1 MMTTVNAAGSG
12 TYDTGTAAKKTGAMQ
27 ELGKDV
33 FLQLMVTQ
41 LKYQDPLNPQDNG
54 AFVAQMAQFTSLEQ
68 MQNLNETVTKLLEA
82 QNSMYAGAPAL
93 IGRQVEVFGEAGL
106 ITGKVDAIVFDL
118 GKPKLMVDGLKYGME
133 ALQKVFG
140 GEE

>member
-1 MMTTVNAAGSG
+1 MTTVYATGAGVSA
-12 TYDTGTAAKKTGAMQ
+12 TGTAGKKTGAMQ

-68 MQNLNETVTKLLEA
+68 IQNLNDTVGKLLEA
-82 QNSMYAGAPAL
+82 QTSMYAGAPAL
-93 IGRQVEVFGEAGL
+93 LGRQVEVFGELGL
-106 ITGKVDAIVFDL
+106 QVGKVEAIEFDL
-118 GKPKLMVDGLKYGME
+118 GKPKLIVNGIKYGME

-140 GEE
+140 GDE